1 MEECAAVSETEW
13 SVWRAFTT
21 MHRMLEA
28 SVEARLN
35 DASVSGPD
43 FDVLSALLDADD
55 QKLRAGELAASIGWE
70 KSRLS
75 HQVRRMESRGLIARR
90 ECSADMRG
98 TWVELTEAGR
108 ATVAAA
114 LPERL
119 TVMREIFFDVLD
131 EREQRA
137 LGEISAKVLAAANAQ
152 CESAYAEA
160 EGAGAQHRHE
170 TAQARAETAAAAPPQ
185 SHQAEA
191 ALSAATR

>member
-1 MEECAAVSETEW
+1 MDECTGVSETEW

-21 MHRMLEA
+21 MHRMLGS
-28 SVEARLN
+28 SVEARLHG
-35 DASVSGPD
+35 ASVSGAD
-43 FDVLSALLDADD
+43 FDVLSALVEADD
-55 QKLRAGELAASIGWE
+55 HALRAGELAASIGWE

-98 TWVELTEAGR
+98 TWVELTDAGR

-114 LPERL
+114 MPERV

-137 LGEISAKVLAAANAQ
+137 LREISAKVMAAA
-152 CESAYAEA
+152 SARCASACA
-160 EGAGAQHRHE
+160 EGEAAPAQGE
-170 TAQARAETAAAAPPQ
+170 TAVAAPPLRD
-185 SHQAEA
+185 QAEA
-191 ALSAATR
+191 AFAAAAR

>member
-1 MEECAAVSETEW
+1 MDEGPAVSETEW

-28 SVEARLN
+28 AVEARLN
-35 DASVSGPD
+35 GASVSGPD
-43 FDVLSALLDADD
+43 FDVLSALLEADD
-55 QKLRAGELAASIGWE
+55 QALRAGELAASIGWE

-75 HQVRRMESRGLIARR
+75 HQLRRMESRGLIARR

-119 TVMREIFFDVLD
+119 TAMREIFFDVLD

-137 LGEISAKVLAAANAQ
+137 LGEISAKVLAAASAQ
-152 CESAYAEA
+152 CESACAEA
-160 EGAGAQHRHE
+160 EAEAEAAHAEGE
-170 TAQARAETAAAAPPQ
+170 TAEAVPPRSDQAD
-185 SHQAEA
+185 A
-191 ALSAATR
+191 ALSAAIR